1 LRPSLR
7 PGLALLACAAALAS
21 RAAPDEALLGAAQ
34 GYPQGPARAQ
44 AEHLVAG
51 ARPENLVASFSG
63 ALESLYPHRQVAC
76 GVAATPLPPAAW
88 PAAFTYLH
96 EGRQRSVDDYLAR
109 QRVTGL
115 MVVHEGRVEFERYQY
130 GRSAG
135 TRFLSAS
142 MAKSLVGL
150 LVGIALQEGRIRS
163 LDDLAAAYV
172 PALAGN
178 PYGETAIRDLLQ
190 MSSGVRFAEQYDGSD
205 DLARL
210 IAGTLEQQSPGGAA
224 VLLPYRERRVAA
236 GQLFYYSS
244 ADTQALGLVLRGA
257 TGMPVADYL
266 ATRIWQPMGCE
277 DSASYN
283 IDASGQEASFA
294 FFHARLRDFA
304 RLGVLLADGGRAG
317 GRQVVPEAWLA
328 SATRSTAPHV
338 QPQIASP
345 YFGYGGQFWTFP
357 GPGHQFALL
366 GVRGQAIFVDPAS
379 KLVLVQTAVW
389 KSAGDRAARAELL
402 ALWHA
407 LVAQHARGT
416 AAGRAGS

>member
-1 LRPSLR
+1 MRAGRL
-7 PGLALLACAAALAS
+7 GAALLASLAALAGH
-21 RAAPDEALLGAAQ
+21 AAPDEALLGAAQ
-34 GYPQGPARAQ
+34 GYPEGPARGQ
-44 AEHLVAG
+44 AEHLVLG

-63 ALESLYPHRQVAC
+63 ALERQYPHRDVPC
-76 GVAATPLPPAAW
+76 GVGASELPPAQ
-88 PAAFTYLH
+88 PPRDFTYSH
-96 EGRQRSVDDYLAR
+96 EGQQHSVDDYLAR

-115 MVVHEGRVEFERYQY
+115 IVLRDGRIEVERYQY
-130 GRSAG
+130 GRDAR

-150 LVGIALQEGRIRS
+150 MVGIALQEGRIRS
-163 LDDLAAAYV
+163 LDDKAATYV
-172 PALAGN
+172 PALAGT
-178 PYGETAIRDLLQ
+178 PHGETSIRDLLQ

-210 IAGTLEQQSPGGAA
+210 IDGTLEQQSAGGPA
-224 VLLPYRERRVAA
+224 VLQPYRERRVEA
-236 GQLFYYSS
+236 GRLFYYSS

-266 ATRIWQPMGCE
+266 ATRVWQPMGCE
-277 DSASYN
+277 DSGSYTL
-283 IDASGQEASFA
+283 DAAGQEASYA

-304 RLGVLLADGGRAG
+304 RLGVLLANDGRAG
-317 GRQVVPEAWLA
+317 GRQVIPQAWLA
-328 SATRSTAPHV
+328 AATRSTAPHV

-345 YFGYGGQFWTFP
+345 YFGYGYQVWTFP
-357 GPGHQFALL
+357 GPRHQFALL
-366 GVRGQAIFVDPAS
+366 GVRGQAIFVDPAL

-407 LVAQHARGT
+407 LVAQHARAT
-416 AAGRAGS
+416 GS